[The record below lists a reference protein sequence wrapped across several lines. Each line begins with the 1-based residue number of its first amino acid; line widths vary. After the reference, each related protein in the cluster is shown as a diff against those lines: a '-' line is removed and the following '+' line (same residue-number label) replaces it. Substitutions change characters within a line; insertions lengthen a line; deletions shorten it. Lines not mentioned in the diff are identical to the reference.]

1 MKPTAANRRGRALAS
16 LTTVLGLGLA
26 SAAVVSSPAQSAAP
40 SGDCAVPFPVSEV
53 AKGQEVH
60 GLTVTSGTEPEEF
73 TGSVIGVLEDGIGP
87 DIDMIMV
94 RLSSDEL
101 NRVGGIWQG
110 MSGSPVYA
118 ADGSLIGAV
127 AYGMSWGPSKVAG
140 VTPFA
145 SMDDYLAAPP
155 STVSE
160 VPVTARAARVIA
172 QESSVTA
179 TQAAEGFSQL
189 QMPLG
194 VSGVSGQRLARAEKP
209 GLRKQHKWLEAS
221 TYKMGAAAA
230 AGEGP
235 GADTIEA
242 GGNLAASMS
251 YGDVTAAGVGT
262 ATSVCEGRVV
272 GFGHP
277 MAYTGDGSTLSLHPA
292 DALYIQEESLGAPF
306 KLANLGAPVGT
317 ITDDHRTG
325 ITGFFGALPATTE
338 VTSAVDYAGRSRT
351 GSTRVSVQNFLPD
364 TAFYQNLLNHDAV
377 IDGATE
383 GSELQTWSITGN
395 RNGTPFEF
403 GSQNRYADD
412 DDITWASAWQVA
424 DLAWMIGR
432 IPGVTITDI
441 DVASDVTRDSSTF
454 ELTRIEQRRGGSW
467 TRVGGKSSPVIAK
480 AGRAL
485 RMRAVLSDGTTT
497 KVVPFGANIPAKSLG
512 SMGRLYV
519 SGGGNNDG
527 FYFEDEEFFYYETP
541 DSLASVQ
548 KLLATQVRNDQLSI
562 TLALEG
568 RRSSKIVRSKSEP
581 QEKVVDGA
589 KRVRVIVAR

>member
-1 MKPTAANRRGRALAS
+1 MKPTIVNRRGRALAS
-16 LTTVLGLGLA
+16 LSAVLGLGLA
-26 SAAVVSSPAQSAAP
+26 AAAVTTSPAQSVAP
-40 SGDCAVPFPVSEV
+40 TGDCAVPFPVSDLTRD
-53 AKGQEVH
+53 QPVH
-60 GLTVTSGTEPEEF
+60 GLTVTSGTTPEPF

-94 RLSSDEL
+94 RLSSPEL
-101 NRVGGIWQG
+101 ARVGGIWQG

-127 AYGMSWGPSKVAG
+127 AYGLSWGPSPVAG

-145 SMDDYLAAPP
+145 SMDDYLAAPA
-155 STVSE
+155 STVSK

-172 QESSVTA
+172 QESDVTA
-179 TQAAEGFSQL
+179 AQAAQGFTEFE
-189 QMPLG
+189 MPLG
-194 VSGVSGQRLARAEKP
+194 VSGVSGQRLARADKA
-209 GLRKQHKWLEAS
+209 GLREQHKWLQGG

-230 AGEGP
+230 AAGGGP
-235 GADTIEA
+235 GAETIVA
-242 GGNLAASMS
+242 GGNLAASLS
-251 YGDVTAAGVGT
+251 SGDVTAAGVGT

-277 MAYTGDGSTLSLHPA
+277 MIYSGDGSTLALHPA

-317 ITDDHRTG
+317 ITDDHTTG
-325 ITGFFGALPATTE
+325 ITGFFGALPASTE
-338 VTSAVDYAGRSRT
+338 VTSVVGFAGRSRT
-351 GSTRVSVQNFLPD
+351 GSTQVSVQDFLPD

-403 GSQNRYADD
+403 GSQNRYASDS
-412 DDITWASAWQVA
+412 DITWASAWQVA

-432 IPGVTITDI
+432 VPGVTITDI
-441 DVASDVTRDSSTF
+441 DLASEVTRDSSTF

-467 TRVGGKSSPVIAK
+467 TRVGGKSSPVIVK

-485 RMRAVLSDGTTT
+485 RMRAVLSDGTST
-497 KVVPFGANIPAKSLG
+497 KVVPFGADIPAKSLG
-512 SMGRLYV
+512 SMGRLFV
-519 SGGGNNDG
+519 SGGGSNDG
-527 FYFEDEEFFYYETP
+527 FFFEDEGFFDGSP
-541 DSLASVQ
+541 DSLASIE
-548 KLLATQVRNDQLSI
+548 KLLASQVRNDQLSI
-562 TLALEG
+562 VLALEG
-568 RRSSKIVRSKSEP
+568 RRGSNIVRSKSEP
-581 QEKVVDGA
+581 QEKVVSGA

>member
-1 MKPTAANRRGRALAS
+1 MKPTTANRRGRALAS

-26 SAAVVSSPAQSAAP
+26 SAAVASSPAQSAEPA
-40 SGDCAVPFPVSEV
+40 GDCAVPFPVS
-53 AKGQEVH
+53 ALTRDQPVH
-60 GLTVTSGTEPEEF
+60 GLTVTSGTTPEAF

-94 RLSSDEL
+94 RLSSPEL
-101 NRVGGIWQG
+101 ERVGGIWQG

-118 ADGSLIGAV
+118 ADGSIIGAV
-127 AYGMSWGPSKVAG
+127 AYGLSWGPSPVAG

-145 SMDDYLAAPP
+145 SMDDYLAAPAGA
-155 STVSE
+155 VSE
-160 VPVTARAARVIA
+160 IPVTTRAARVIA
-172 QESSVTA
+172 QESNVTA
-179 TQAAEGFSQL
+179 AQAAQGFSEFE
-189 QMPLG
+189 MPLG
-194 VSGVSGQRLARAEKP
+194 VSGVSVQRLARADKA
-209 GLRKQHKWLEAS
+209 GLRRQHEWLQGG

-230 AGEGP
+230 AGQGP
-235 GADTIEA
+235 GAETIVA
-242 GGNLAASMS
+242 GGNIAASLS

-262 ATSVCEGRVV
+262 ATSVCAGRVV

-277 MAYTGDGSTLSLHPA
+277 MTYSGGDSTLSLHPA

-325 ITGFFGALPATTE
+325 ITGFFGALPGTTE
-338 VTSAVDYAGRSRT
+338 VTSEVGFADRSRT
-351 GSTRVSVQNFLPD
+351 GSTRVSVQDFLPD

-383 GSELQTWSITGN
+383 GSELQTWSIAGE

-403 GSQNRYADD
+403 DSQNRYASDS
-412 DDITWASAWQVA
+412 DITWAAAWQVA

-432 IPGVTITDI
+432 VPGVTITDI
-441 DVASDVTRDSSTF
+441 DVASEVTPDSSTF

-485 RMRAVLSDGTTT
+485 RMRAVLSDGTNT
-497 KVVPFGANIPAKSLG
+497 KVVPFGADIPAKSLG
-512 SMGRLYV
+512 SVGRMYV
-519 SGGGNNDG
+519 SGGDTSD
-527 FYFEDEEFFYYETP
+527 FFLFEDEEFFFDSP
-541 DSLASVQ
+541 NSLAAIE
-548 KLLATQVRNDQLSI
+548 KMLASQVRNDQLSI
-562 TLALEG
+562 FLALEG
-568 RRSSKIVRSKSEP
+568 RRSVKIVRSQSEP